1 MSSGYNRKFWNVTER
16 AVITD
21 RDLIV
26 MWSRFSKACSVQQ
39 RAAACSSM
47 QRAACHSVQRAAC
60 SSVQRAACSVQRA
73 AVFNVQHAAACSVQR
88 GAACTSVQC
97 APGCM

>member
-26 MWSRFSKACSVQQ
+26 MCFGMK
-39 RAAACSSM
+39 
-47 QRAACHSVQRAAC
+47 
-60 SSVQRAACSVQRA
+60 
-73 AVFNVQHAAACSVQR
+73 VFGIDR
-88 GAACTSVQC
+88 TS
-97 APGCM
+97 GYNRS